1 MAKQSNDIVR
11 YKRYARV
18 VKAALAKE
26 EFSMYEVKQACAEE
40 RPVFVTRVVK
50 GLEKDGVLKL
60 VDDGPQP
67 TFRWQVDR
75 KEFSA
80 PGWLDRQIYG
90 SRLTRTPVGERPR
103 ERLLREG
110 AAALRTAE
118 LLAILVRSGRPGESA
133 LQAGEK
139 IANHF
144 ADGLEKLRDA
154 GRGELKSISPAI
166 QQTAYCQ
173 IMAGIELGRRVAAA
187 TNALEQKEEK
197 IGGSD
202 DAMAFC
208 RQHFARLVEDGS
220 REEFHIVT
228 LNTKH
233 AVIMTHQISVGTLG
247 ASLVHPR
254 EVFRPAIRDAS
265 AAIILVHNHPSG
277 DPTPSREDVN
287 VTEHLEEAAAT
298 VDIRILDHIIVAR
311 DGATSMQ
318 EYRQR

>member
-1 MAKQSNDIVR
+1 MATQSNDIVR
-11 YKRYARV
+11 YQRYARV
-18 VKAALAKE
+18 VEAALAKE
-26 EFSMYEVKQACAEE
+26 EFSLYEVKQACAEE

-50 GLEKDGVLKL
+50 GLEKDGVLKQI
-60 VDDGPQP
+60 DDRPKP
-67 TFRWQVDR
+67 SFRWQVDR
-75 KEFSA
+75 QEFSA

-118 LLAILVRSGRPGESA
+118 LLAILIRSGRPGESA

-139 IANHF
+139 IANRF
-144 ADGLEKLRDA
+144 ADGLEKLPDA
-154 GRGELKSISPAI
+154 GRGELKSVSPAI
-166 QQTAYCQ
+166 EQTAYCQ

-187 TNALEQKEEK
+187 TDSLEKKVEK

-202 DAMAFC
+202 DAMFFC
-208 RQHFARLVEDGS
+208 RRHFARLAEEGS
-220 REEFHIVT
+220 QEEFHIIT

-233 AVIMTHQISVGTLG
+233 AVITTHQISVGTLG

-254 EVFRPAIRDAS
+254 EVFRPAIRDAA

-277 DPTPSREDVN
+277 DPTPSGEDVN